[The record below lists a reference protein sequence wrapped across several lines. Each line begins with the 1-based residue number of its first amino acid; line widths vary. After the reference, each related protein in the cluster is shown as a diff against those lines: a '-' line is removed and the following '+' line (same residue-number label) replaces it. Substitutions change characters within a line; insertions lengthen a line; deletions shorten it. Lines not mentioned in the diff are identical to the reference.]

1 MNPVNTKNE
10 TNSIDIVFITY
21 WEPPAIDQKNQIQQ
35 DIDECVTA
43 KLSNSLKG
51 MHSNQYLM
59 FLIIPL
65 IKEKSYTELDISSFK
80 MPKKICYILS
90 PYNSFPR

>member
-1 MNPVNTKNE
+1 MNSLNSTNE

-21 WEPPAIDQKNQIQQ
+21 WEPPAIDQKNQLQQ

-51 MHSNQYLM
+51 IH
-59 FLIIPL
+59 
-65 IKEKSYTELDISSFK
+65 
-80 MPKKICYILS
+80 
-90 PYNSFPR
+90 